1 MFYASCSQQILSA
14 EESQK
19 LVHSDFV
26 IIVLLTPGFLS
37 LLNAVCSVH
46 TAFEAGRFC
55 WPVKQHV
62 CMFFGKCGAHPSAVL
77 FIFFNFSQLILKA
90 QSVPIK
96 HISMT
101 Y

>member
-1 MFYASCSQQILSA
+1 MPVVPRRLFLL
-14 EESQK
+14 K
-19 LVHSDFV
+19 KVRKVRSDIV
-26 IIVLLTPGFLS
+26 IVLLTPGFLS
-37 LLNAVCSVH
+37 LLNGVCSVH

-62 CMFFGKCGAHPSAVL
+62 CMFLGKWCSSL
-77 FIFFNFSQLILKA
+77 CSIFFNFSQLILKA